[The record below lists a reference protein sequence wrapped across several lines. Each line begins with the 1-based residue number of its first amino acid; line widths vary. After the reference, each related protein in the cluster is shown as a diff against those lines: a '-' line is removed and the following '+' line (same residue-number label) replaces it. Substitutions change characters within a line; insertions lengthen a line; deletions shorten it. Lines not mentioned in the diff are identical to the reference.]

1 MRYHKVWLDSIG
13 YELGNIDISSEVLE
27 KRLAPSYQK
36 LHFPQGQLE
45 ALTGIHHRRWWP
57 KGHRLSDGA
66 VAAAHQALAQCDVP
80 VSALGAVIYTAVA
93 REQFEPAT
101 ACRVAGL
108 LGVEPDTAV
117 YDICNACL
125 GMLNGM
131 LDVANRIELGQIR
144 AGVVV
149 ACESSREI
157 INEAISTMLAD
168 PNMDN
173 MVMWLAT
180 LTGGSGAVAVVLTDG
195 SFGTSNRHRLRGASW
210 QTAPQ
215 FHDLCRWGLEED
227 QPRRFKEVMR
237 TDSIPLM
244 KQGVALGKQTWKYFL
259 QEQQWSTDS
268 VDKVICHQV
277 GSANQNLVLEAI
289 QVPQAK
295 DFVTYPYLGNMG
307 PVSVPLTAAIAH
319 EEGFLQPGDQV
330 AWLGIGSG
338 LNCMMLAL
346 EW

>member
-1 MRYHKVWLDSIG
+1 MQYSRVWVDAIG
-13 YELGNIDISSEVLE
+13 YELGSIEISSEVLE
-27 KRLAPSYQK
+27 KRLAPSYKK

-57 KGHRLSDGA
+57 KGYRLSDGA
-66 VAAAHQALAQCDVP
+66 LVAAQKALSQTDIP
-80 VSALGAVIYTAVA
+80 ISDLGAVVYAAVA

-108 LGVEPDTAV
+108 LGVAADTAV
-117 YDICNACL
+117 FDLSNACL

-131 LDVANRIELGQIR
+131 LDVANRIELGQIK
-144 AGVVV
+144 AGLVV
-149 ACESSREI
+149 ACESSRDI
-157 INEAISTMLAD
+157 INEAIATMLAD
-168 PNMDN
+168 PTMDQ

-180 LTGGSGAVAVVLTDG
+180 LTGGSGAVAVILSDG
-195 SFGTSNRHRLRGASW
+195 SFSTKHTHRLRGASW

-227 QPRRFKEVMR
+227 QSRRFREVMR

-244 KQGVALGKQTWKYFL
+244 ANGVALGQQTWQHFL
-259 QEQQWSTDS
+259 TEQQWQAQD

-277 GSANQNLVLEAI
+277 GSANQKAVLDAMNISKE
-289 QVPQAK
+289 K
-295 DFVTYPYLGNMG
+295 DFVTFPYLGNMG
-307 PVSVPLTAAIAH
+307 PVSVPLTAAIGH
-319 EEGFLQPGDQV
+319 EKGFLSSGDCV

>member
-1 MRYHKVWLDSIG
+1 MRYQHVWIDAIA
-13 YELGNIDISSEVLE
+13 YELGSIKISSEVLE
-27 KRLAPSYQK
+27 QRLAPSYAK
-36 LHFPQGQLE
+36 RFFPQGQFE
-45 ALTGIHHRRWWP
+45 ALTGIHQRRWWP
-57 KGHRLSDGA
+57 KDHRLSDGA
-66 VAAAHQALAQCDVP
+66 YAAAKKALKQSHIP
-80 VSALGAVIYTAVA
+80 ISALGAVVYTAVA

-101 ACRVAGL
+101 ACRVASL
-108 LGVEPDTAV
+108 LGVEAGTAV

-144 AGVVV
+144 AGIVV
-149 ACESSREI
+149 ACESSRDI
-157 INEAISTMLAD
+157 INEAIATMLAD
-168 PNMDN
+168 PSMDN

-195 SFGTSNRHRLRGASW
+195 SFTTENRHRLCGASW

-227 QPRRFKEVMR
+227 QPRRFKEIMR

-244 KQGVALGKQTWKYFL
+244 KNGVALGQQTWRHFL
-259 QEQQWSTDS
+259 TEQHWQAKDI
-268 VDKVICHQV
+268 DKVICHQV
-277 GSANQNLVLEAI
+277 GSANQHAVLAAI
-289 QVPQAK
+289 EMPPEK

-307 PVSVPLTAAIAH
+307 PVSVPLTAAIAD
-319 EEGFLQPGDQV
+319 EEGFLHTGDQV

-338 LNCMMLAL
+338 LNCLMLAL

>member
-1 MRYHKVWLDSIG
+1 MRYQKVWMDAIG
-13 YELGNIDISSEVLE
+13 YQLGELEVSSAVLE
-27 KRLAPSYQK
+27 KRLAPSYKK

-45 ALTGIHHRRWWP
+45 ALTGVQHRRWWP

-66 VAAAHQALAQCDVP
+66 VAAARHALAKTDVP
-80 VSALGAVIYTAVA
+80 ISALGAVVYTAVA

-108 LGVEPDTAV
+108 LGVEPSTLV
-117 YDICNACL
+117 FDISNACL

-131 LDVANRIELGQIR
+131 LDVANRIELGQIK
-144 AGVVV
+144 AGLVV
-149 ACESSREI
+149 ACESSRDI
-157 INEAISTMLAD
+157 INEAIAAILAD
-168 PNMDN
+168 SSMKN

-195 SFGTSNRHRLRGASW
+195 SFSHEDKPRLHGASW
-210 QTAPQ
+210 QAAPQ
-215 FHDLCRWGLEED
+215 FHDLCSWGLEED
-227 QPRRFKEVMR
+227 QPRRFREVMR

-244 KQGVALGKQTWKYFL
+244 KNGVALGQKTWAVFL
-259 QEQQWSTDS
+259 KEQGWSAEN

-277 GSANQNLVLEAI
+277 GSSNQKAVLGALQISLE
-289 QVPQAK
+289 K
-295 DFVTYPYLGNMG
+295 DFVTFPSLGNMG
-307 PVSVPLTAAIAH
+307 PVSVPLTAAIAA
-319 EEGFLQPGDQV
+319 EKDFLKTGDHV

-338 LNCMMLAL
+338 LNCMMLAF